1 MLSSIAGSVYVD
13 SDNDGQKDTGEA
25 PISGV
30 VIVLSGT
37 DAQGSAVQLQTTTA
51 ANGTYSFANLRRGT
65 YKLTQQQPVNYLDG
79 KDTAGSLPANT
90 TVNDEFS
97 NIQLPAGTAAVD
109 YLFGERTVT
118 FSKRRFLS
126 SAQ

>member
-1 MLSSIAGSVYVD
+1 MPGRKNGVRAALAQVPRQSVSQTIVA
-13 SDNDGQKDTGEA
+13 DGA
-25 PISGV
+25 Y
-30 VIVLSGT
+30 
-37 DAQGSAVQLQTTTA
+37 
-51 ANGTYSFANLRRGT
+51 NFANLRHGT
-65 YKLTQQQPVNYLDG
+65 YMLTQQQPVNYRDG
-79 KDTAGSLPANT
+79 KDNAGSLSANT